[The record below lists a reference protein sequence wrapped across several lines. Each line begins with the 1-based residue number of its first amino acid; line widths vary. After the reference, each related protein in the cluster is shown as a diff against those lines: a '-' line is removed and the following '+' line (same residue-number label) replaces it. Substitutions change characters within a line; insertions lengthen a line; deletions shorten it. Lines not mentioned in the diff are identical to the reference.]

1 MRDVLPIEL
10 TLLHPELLWAAL
22 LLPLVWWKVG
32 PKATLIQRALR
43 TAVFGLLVL
52 ALAQPSMLLRRPGT
66 RQIVILDARSGADG
80 VATARRVLGRL
91 HRPDEVTLVTLGA
104 APSGLT
110 ADRRIAL
117 PEAALSTALDRA
129 LAEIPPGAAGA
140 VTVIGSGTARDA
152 HWERAIEGLVQ
163 RGIPVN
169 AVHTIATPRA
179 PFLADL
185 RIAPV
190 RAGEVAQATIM
201 VAGQG
206 TRQRLRLVAG
216 GRELAQSE
224 AFDVDGEAQI
234 PLQFPADQAGFL
246 PLRAELSTLGAPAP
260 VAALDAVAAVQDPL
274 PLLYVQGR
282 QQGAAPRLQQL
293 LGKGFAVE
301 PRAPAS
307 LSPMFDFT
315 RYAAVMLDDVP
326 ARTLAPATQAQLLQA
341 VAQHGTG
348 LFYSGGAQAF
358 GMGGYDGT
366 PIARA
371 LPISLRQ
378 EDKLEQP
385 SVALVIVI
393 DTSGSMAGTPIE
405 LAKQVARFAVR
416 KLGPMDSVGVVEF
429 YGAKQWSVP
438 LQPARDTAEVER
450 AIGRMQA
457 QGSSILFPAIQEAYF
472 ALKGSNAR
480 FKHILVI
487 SDAGV
492 EEQRYQALLT
502 HIADDRINVS
512 TALVGADPEGEERM
526 VQWARWGRGR
536 YYSVSDEFSMVELN
550 LKQPQDKPAP
560 AYRDGAFATMAP
572 AGRPRWHGI
581 AMNGV
586 PAVQSFVP
594 TTRRDAAETLLTTNS
609 GDTLLSSW
617 QFGAGRITAM
627 MTEPLGQ
634 GSSGWQQWSGYGAW
648 LGRLIAQTAN
658 PDAAASLALERRF
671 DTVTVTYRDDAGRT
685 AAPEIRF
692 VDPQGRA
699 QGNPLVMDERA
710 PGLYV
715 GTRPLDPGTPALV
728 EARVDGRV
736 LRAADRAHS
745 DTDGNP
751 VLPLAALADRTGGS
765 TAASGDASFAPRPV
779 HGHLLTAV
787 ALGGWS
793 ALLALLLYLAELLYR
808 RWPARRR
815 PS

>member
-10 TLLHPELLWAAL
+10 TLLHPEWLWAAL
-22 LLPLVWWKVG
+22 LLPLVWWKIG
-32 PKATLIQRALR
+32 PKVTLPQRALR
-43 TAVFGLLVL
+43 SAVFGLLLL
-52 ALAQPSMLLRRPGT
+52 ALAQPSLLLRRPGT
-66 RQIVILDARSGADG
+66 RQIVILDTRSGEDG
-80 VATARRVLGRL
+80 VVAARRVLGRL
-91 HRPDEVTLVTLGA
+91 GRADQVTLVSLGS
-104 APSGLT
+104 PPGGLA

-117 PEAALSTALDRA
+117 PDGAVSTALERA
-129 LAEIPPGAAGA
+129 LAEIPPGTAGA
-140 VTVIGSGTARDA
+140 VTVIGSGAARDA
-152 HWERAIEGLVQ
+152 HWERAVEGLVL

-169 AVHTIATPRA
+169 AVQLSAMARTP
-179 PFLADL
+179 FVADL

-190 RAGEVAQATIM
+190 QAGAVAQATVL
-201 VAGQG
+201 VAGHG
-206 TRQRLRLVAG
+206 TQQRLRLIAG
-216 GRELAQSE
+216 GRELARSE
-224 AFDVDGEAQI
+224 PFDVDGETQV
-234 PLQFPADQAGFL
+234 PLQFPVERAGFL
-246 PLRAELSTLGAPAP
+246 AVRAELSARGTPTPA
-260 VAALDAVAAVQDPL
+260 AALDAVAAVQDPV

-282 QQGAAPRLQQL
+282 QQGAAPRLQAL
-293 LGKGFAVE
+293 LGNGFAVE
-301 PRAPAS
+301 PRTPAS
-307 LSPMFDFT
+307 LSPAFDFT
-315 RYAAVMLDDVP
+315 RFAAVLLDDVP
-326 ARTLAPATQAQLLQA
+326 ARALATGTQAQLLQA
-341 VAQHGTG
+341 VARHGTG

-358 GMGGYDGT
+358 GMGGYAGT

-371 LPISLRQ
+371 LPVSLRQ
-378 EDKLEQP
+378 EDKREQP

-536 YYSVSDEFSMVELN
+536 YYAVSDEFSMVELN

-572 AGRPRWHGI
+572 AGRQRWHGI
-581 AMNGV
+581 AMDGV
-586 PAVQSFVP
+586 PAVQGFVP
-594 TTRRDAAETLLTTNS
+594 TTRRDDAETLLTTKS

-634 GSSGWQQWSGYGAW
+634 GSSGWQHWSGYGAW

-671 DTVTVTYRDDAGRT
+671 GKVSVTYRDDGTRP

-699 QGNPLVMDERA
+699 QGAPLALQERA

-715 GTRPLDPGTPALV
+715 GSRPFDPGTPALV
-728 EARVDGRV
+728 EARIDGHV
-736 LRAADRAHS
+736 LRSADRAHS
-745 DTDGNP
+745 DTDGTAS
-751 VLPLAALADRTGGS
+751 LPMAALAERTGGS
-765 TAASGDASFAPRPV
+765 YAAGGSAPFAPRPDR
-779 HGHLLTAV
+779 GHLLTAI